1 MGKKIIFI
9 GATGFGK
16 YCAEGRSALLDAGY
30 ELIENDKN
38 RPYTEE
44 ELKEIGKEI
53 SGVICG
59 CEIWN
64 EETISAAPDL
74 KVIVKFG
81 VGYDN
86 IDPAA
91 AKRHGVQ
98 AANCPGMN
106 SAAVAEQTMALVLA
120 CLRDIPALD
129 RSVREGNWERRVFRD
144 ISGSVFGVL
153 GFGAAGRA
161 AAKCARAFG
170 ARVLAYDKYPDKMLA
185 EELDVEICSLE
196 ELLSRSDIIT
206 IHLPALAETRHLI
219 NKEVIKKMKDGTVV
233 VNTARGILVDE
244 EAVAEALRS
253 GKLYAYGSDVYE
265 EEPVRGRSPLLSSP
279 RTVLSPH
286 LAGESLNSYRKIG
299 MAAAQGI
306 LAALSGKELP
316 NRVI

>member
-1 MGKKIIFI
+1 MGKKTIFV
-9 GATGFGK
+9 GATGYGK
-16 YCAEGRSALLDAGY
+16 YCAEGRRALLDAGY
-30 ELIENDKN
+30 RLIENEKN
-38 RPYTEE
+38 RPYTED
-44 ELKEIGKEI
+44 ELKEIGREI

-86 IDPAA
+86 IDAVA

-106 SAAVAEQTMALVLA
+106 STAVAEQTMTLLLA
-120 CLRDIPALD
+120 CLREVPALD

-144 ISGSVFGVL
+144 LSGSVFGLL

-161 AAKCARAFG
+161 AAKCAQAFG
-170 ARVLAYDKYPDKMLA
+170 ARVLAYDKYPDNMLA
-185 EELDVEICSLE
+185 EKLGVELCSLE
-196 ELLSRSDIIT
+196 ELLSRSDMIS
-206 IHLPALAETRHLI
+206 IHLPALPETRHLI
-219 NKEVIKKMKDGTVV
+219 NRETIGKMKDGAVV

-253 GKLYAYGSDVYE
+253 GKLYAYGSDVFE
-265 EEPVRGRSPLLSSP
+265 EEPVRGKSPLLSAP
-279 RTVLSPH
+279 HTVLSPH
-286 LAGESLNSYRKIG
+286 LAGESLNSYRRTG
-299 MAAAQGI
+299 LAAAQGI